1 MKLGSLIKSVW
12 NLIQGTHFKLQMVGE
27 KSEPRIFMSFIK
39 TLSSSSSSP
48 DSESPTFDD
57 ESAAATENVDVVSN
71 VASET
76 SKIEMSPSS
85 SMVPLEPFVHQV
97 SLL

>member
-1 MKLGSLIKSVW
+1 
-12 NLIQGTHFKLQMVGE
+12 MVGE
-27 KSEPRIFMSFIK
+27 KSEPRNFRSFIK

-57 ESAAATENVDVVSN
+57 ESAAATENVDVISNVVSNVVSN

-97 SLL
+97 SLF

>member
-1 MKLGSLIKSVW
+1 
-12 NLIQGTHFKLQMVGE
+12 MVGE
-27 KSEPRIFMSFIK
+27 KSEPRNFRSFIK

-57 ESAAATENVDVVSN
+57 ESAAATENVDVISNVVSN